1 MRNDDADRARERGRL
16 GEDHVLTAA
25 VGHRD
30 IVAAT
35 GRDAAHAHHHRQVA
49 FLGQFGQSVVKL
61 IAAADRATRG
71 IDAEHDRLDALVV
84 RDVVELRTGEAAA
97 PHDGAG
103 DVDDRH
109 LGGRHPREGVV
120 FLHHLCI
127 ALEILRRGTGAGQ
140 RRQQRN
146 ACDRPGDPGA
156 PAAPEAAL
164 FQDHSCGWRRW
175 HLFDLHDGTPAGGS
189 GEGKRQFAIF
199 PRIPLPLN
207 PWHSRFSGTMVPRGR
222 VDRLHQRREPCE
234 RRVATCLCVSAPSVF
249 PICHWRRR
257 WSGWRNSSSR
267 PWRSMSTRVAPTSSP
282 AMSRPITRRRSR
294 PAAICSGC
302 GPWRSRS
309 RLPRHPNSTTAS
321 RRAADWPSRSPWS
334 PWWSMPRN
342 SAPPSTGRSSGC
354 GRWWQSPRGWGS
366 WSA

>member
-1 MRNDDADRARERGRL
+1 MLGRENLAGRHARQLLVIELRPALLHDLLEAGEHLVYQGLQHLPLAFGQFGRAIFGGTEHLLERTAGDRIVLDVELLQELRDVEVRNDDAYRARERGRL
-16 GEDHVLTAA
+16 GEDHVFTAA

-49 FLGQFGQSVVKL
+49 FLGQFGQPVVKL

-71 IDAEHDRLDALVV
+71 IDAEHDRLDALVL

-109 LGGRHPREGVV
+109 LGGRHPRERVV

-127 ALEILRRGTGAGQ
+127 ALEILCRGTGAGQ

-164 FQDHSCGWRRW
+164 FQDHSCGQRRW
-175 HLFDLHDGTPAGGS
+175 HLFDLHGGTPAGGG

-199 PRIPLPLN
+199 PRIPLPLD
-207 PWHSRFSGTMVPRGR
+207 PWQSRFSGTAVPR
-222 VDRLHQRREPCE
+222 E
-234 RRVATCLCVSAPSVF
+234 A
-249 PICHWRRR
+249 
-257 WSGWRNSSSR
+257 
-267 PWRSMSTRVAPTSSP
+267 
-282 AMSRPITRRRSR
+282 
-294 PAAICSGC
+294 
-302 GPWRSRS
+302 
-309 RLPRHPNSTTAS
+309 
-321 RRAADWPSRSPWS
+321 
-334 PWWSMPRN
+334 
-342 SAPPSTGRSSGC
+342 
-354 GRWWQSPRGWGS
+354 
-366 WSA
+366 